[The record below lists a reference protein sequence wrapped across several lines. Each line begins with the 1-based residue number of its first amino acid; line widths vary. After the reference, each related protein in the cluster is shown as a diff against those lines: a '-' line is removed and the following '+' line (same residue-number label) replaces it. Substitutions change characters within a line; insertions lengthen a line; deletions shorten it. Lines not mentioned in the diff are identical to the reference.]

1 MPSLRLSRVDPRTGL
16 IGRVGR
22 SGRQGLGTELLGAAA
37 NPQRLS
43 HRARRRIAAPPMSL
57 VERVVAAV
65 GSALAA
71 WSARF
76 IDRVMASAPLPVKA
90 DASVRLDALVRLDAS
105 VDELFAALDDPK
117 VARELLE
124 RTFASI
130 DARSSDDLRVIGVQ
144 TSTVVPDAQRLQQ
157 AWISKS
163 TDLIRATEDVKRRV
177 KAIIEGPLVEG
188 RTAADIRKLLEE
200 QAGYSRSRAELTARD
215 QTLKL
220 YGKIQ
225 EERQTAAGFTKYVW
239 TTSLDERV
247 REDHAAL
254 DGTVQSWDDPPIV
267 DQRTGRRG
275 HPGADF
281 QCRCS
286 AVPFADD
293 QEVIAQP
300 DTEVQRA
307 LPPARDIQA
316 EAEAAAQARRSE
328 AAFAPP
334 TTLPASPTIA
344 PSIEPLTASQL
355 VDRAELAPIQA
366 AKRAQVERAVDSALV
381 GKSLQDLGAIPFD
394 AAQLATDKSLEFLRT
409 SPHFLTTG
417 NVADRYGASR
427 GGLPQITIGADGK
440 AYLSNGRHRLTVAR
454 ERGLRQII
462 ARVVHVGP
470 RGGVRW
476 EYVGPIR
483 V

>member
-1 MPSLRLSRVDPRTGL
+1 MPVARPVAVNPRTGL
-16 IGRVGR
+16 VGRVGR
-22 SGRQGLGTELLGAAA
+22 RGKIGLGTELLGAAA

-43 HRARRRIAAPPMSL
+43 HRARRRIASPPMQL

-65 GSALAA
+65 GSALSA
-71 WSARF
+71 WSVRF

-90 DASVRLDALVRLDAS
+90 DASVRLDAS

-124 RTFASI
+124 RTFKGI

-157 AWISKS
+157 EWISKS

-177 KAIIEGPLVEG
+177 KEIIEGPLVEG

-200 QAGYSRSRAELTARD
+200 QAGYARSRAELTARD

-247 REDHAAL
+247 REDHAEL
-254 DGTVQSWDDPPIV
+254 DGTVQSWDDPPII
-267 DQRTGRRG
+267 DRRTGRRG

-293 QEVIAQP
+293 DVIAQP
-300 DTEVQRA
+300 DTEVQR
-307 LPPARDIQA
+307 DFQA
-316 EAEAAAQARRSE
+316 EAEARAQAR
-328 AAFAPP
+328 
-334 TTLPASPTIA
+334 
-344 PSIEPLTASQL
+344 IE
-355 VDRAELAPIQA
+355 AEL
-366 AKRAQVERAVDSALV
+366 
-381 GKSLQDLGAIPFD
+381 
-394 AAQLATDKSLEFLRT
+394 
-409 SPHFLTTG
+409 
-417 NVADRYGASR
+417 DR
-427 GGLPQITIGADGK
+427 
-440 AYLSNGRHRLTVAR
+440 
-454 ERGLRQII
+454 
-462 ARVVHVGP
+462 GP
-470 RGGVRW
+470 
-476 EYVGPIR
+476 GPG
-483 V
+483 